1 MAEKKKEKLDLILN
15 KLDEHDRRFDE
26 YDRRFDEFS
35 GKFGEILTGL
45 DKIMKELEKAR
56 EDRVFAKAKDDEQD
70 RRLGGLEER
79 VEKIEA
85 KAG

>member
-1 MAEKKKEKLDLILN
+1 MRGEGEAMMAEKKERLDQILSKLA
-15 KLDEHDRRFDE
+15 EHDRKFDE
-26 YDRRFDEFS
+26 V
-35 GKFGEILTGL
+35 LTGL
-45 DKIMKELEKAR
+45 DKVMGELEKAR